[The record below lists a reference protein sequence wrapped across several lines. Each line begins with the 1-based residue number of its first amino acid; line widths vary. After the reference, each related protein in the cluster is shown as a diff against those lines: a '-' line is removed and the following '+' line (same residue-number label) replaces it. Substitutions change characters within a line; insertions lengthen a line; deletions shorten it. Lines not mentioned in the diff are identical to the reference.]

1 MPSRTNQNLGTR
13 RLLVLAI
20 ALSGLLA
27 FHQLGIGAGEIFP
40 SSKTGASLGEFFRA
54 ALTPAL
60 SGKTLLV
67 TGEAILTTL
76 QFAAL
81 ATAISVVAGL
91 ILGFL
96 GSTAWWPVGSRIHP
110 LRLALFGITRIFITL
125 MRSIHELLWA
135 LLFLFAIGFTH
146 TAGVIAIAIPFSG
159 TFAKIFSEMIDE
171 APRAAGDALG
181 AAGAT
186 PLRVYLFGLLPQALP
201 DIIAYTLYRFEC
213 ALRASAVMGFFGV
226 ATLGY
231 YLELAFA
238 DLNYRVVWTYLYA
251 LILLVVIFDV
261 WSAGARRR
269 IAH

>member
-1 MPSRTNQNLGTR
+1 MPSRLSQTFGAR
-13 RLLVLAI
+13 RLLLLTILGLGCI
-20 ALSGLLA
+20 AFS
-27 FHQLGIGAGEIFP
+27 QLGIGPAQIFP
-40 SSKTGASLGEFFRA
+40 SDGRGSAIAKFFA
-54 ALTPAL
+54 AAFTPAL
-60 SGKTLLV
+60 SSKALAT
-67 TGEAILTTL
+67 TGAAMLTTL

-91 ILGFL
+91 VLGFL
-96 GSTAWWPVGSRIHP
+96 GSTAWWPPGSRRNP
-110 LRLALFGITRIFITL
+110 LRLGLFLTTRFLITL

-135 LLFLFAIGFTH
+135 LLFLVAIGFTH

-201 DIIAYTLYRFEC
+201 DILAYTLYRFEC

-231 YLELAFA
+231 YLKLAFE
-238 DLNYRVVWTYLYA
+238 DLAYPLVWTYLYA
-251 LILLVVIFDV
+251 LIILVIIFDA
-261 WSAGARRR
+261 WSASARRR